1 MNKYKLKLTAEFFE
15 MFYTTLAP
23 FKNLS
28 FSYINL
34 IHAKV
39 YHSLDI
45 AIYFPYSFS
54 SFNSPKETLS
64 IRKIAIDKRFLVLY
78 EVVDNAIEVLYFVD
92 GRRSSE
98 KMFAY

>member
-1 MNKYKLKLTAEFFE
+1 MNKYILKLTTEFFE

-39 YHSLDI
+39 YHSLDL
-45 AIYFPYSFS
+45 AIYFPYAFS

-64 IRKIAIDKRFLVLY
+64 IRKIVIDKRFIILY
-78 EVVDNAIEVLYFVD
+78 EVVNDVIEVLYFVD
-92 GRRSSE
+92 GRRSYE
-98 KMFAY
+98 NMLTY